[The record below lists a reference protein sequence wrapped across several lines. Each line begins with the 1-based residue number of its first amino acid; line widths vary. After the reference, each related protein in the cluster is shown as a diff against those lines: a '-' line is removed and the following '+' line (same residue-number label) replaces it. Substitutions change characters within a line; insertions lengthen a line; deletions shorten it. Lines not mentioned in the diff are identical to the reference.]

1 MTKTAT
7 LPDLIVRLT
16 TVRTELGN
24 LLESS
29 FTAERTVAAQPYPQR
44 YLLGAAVDALKS
56 AIKIIDHAHYD
67 CPTDTKCLQ
76 TTEES
81 HHD

>member
-7 LPDLIVRLT
+7 LPDLIVRLSA
-16 TVRTELGN
+16 VRTELGN
-24 LLESS
+24 LLDAS
-29 FTAERTVAAQPYPQR
+29 FITEHTIPAQPYPQR
-44 YLLGAAVDALKS
+44 YLLGAAVDALKA

-67 CPTDTKCLQ
+67 CPTDTKRLQ

>member
-1 MTKTAT
+1 
-7 LPDLIVRLT
+7 
-16 TVRTELGN
+16 VRTELGN
-24 LLESS
+24 LLDAS
-29 FTAERTVAAQPYPQR
+29 FTAEHTISATPYPQR

-67 CPTDTKCLQ
+67 CPTDTKRLQ
-76 TTEES
+76 PAEES